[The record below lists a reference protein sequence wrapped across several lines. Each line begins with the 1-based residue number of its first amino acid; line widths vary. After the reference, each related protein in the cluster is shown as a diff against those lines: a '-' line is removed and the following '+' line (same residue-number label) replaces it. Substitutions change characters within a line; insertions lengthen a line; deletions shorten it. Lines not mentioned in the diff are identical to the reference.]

1 MVVIEA
7 MECMR
12 DGLENVPE
20 DLCGKWSI
28 PVIKAI
34 THPPAKAV
42 PLLIEGNLWKSPL
55 EKGEQKGGCNNGGN

>member
-1 MVVIEA
+1 

-12 DGLENVPE
+12 DGLESVPE
-20 DLCGKWSI
+20 DLCGKESI

-42 PLLIEGNLWKSPL
+42 PLFLEGNPCNSPL
-55 EKGEQKGGCNNGGN
+55 KKGEQKGDVKT